1 MLFHPVCDL
10 PFPAQTMER
19 VFGAKCRRT
28 EDYPAET
35 DLQRRLK
42 AYLLAGGQPGMGVGY
57 RAITAMGGNDE
68 YFTKESDR
76 AALAEEQQRAAGGKL
91 KFNKKP
97 DNAMR
102 DYQRALSKIQS
113 KLPACV
119 CKTFHGSVITD
130 VAA

>member
-1 MLFHPVCDL
+1 MGSEMCIRDRDFMRPGCHILQFAALFHPVCDL

-57 RAITAMGGNDE
+57 IER
-68 YFTKESDR
+68 
-76 AALAEEQQRAAGGKL
+76 
-91 KFNKKP
+91 
-97 DNAMR
+97 
-102 DYQRALSKIQS
+102 
-113 KLPACV
+113 
-119 CKTFHGSVITD
+119 
-130 VAA
+130 